1 VSIVPVGL
9 DRQVLVPA
17 TAEIPR
23 NMGADLVELADGSLF
38 LAYSR
43 WLGGADDYDASQ
55 ICGLL
60 SHDDGDT
67 WSPAFDVA
75 VPGPESEA
83 IRMPC
88 LMRLANGELA
98 CFARCRAT
106 VADTWVGKMICRDES
121 RLAEGSS
128 AWTQPERIT
137 PPPPGRH
144 VLLNSRALR
153 LTAGPH
159 PGRILLPIASPWP
172 WDEEDRRGS
181 DIRSWCLLSDDDGR
195 RWRTSASMLAGPQ
208 RGLMEPYVFELS
220 DGRLR
225 MLLRTQ
231 MSCQYH
237 SLSEDGGDTWSEA
250 TAAPLMSPESPVAV
264 GRDPVSKVLVVVWNH
279 NQVGRHTA
287 DRTPFTVAFS
297 RDEGETWGD
306 YTNLETDTDRSFSYP
321 GIHFV
326 RGRAFVTYYDC
337 RDRRLSLVLRRF
349 RVEGIDP
356 D

>member
-1 VSIVPVGL
+1 MALGGL
-9 DRQVLVPA
+9 DRQILVPA
-17 TAEIPR
+17 TDQHPR

-60 SHDDGDT
+60 SDDDGDT

-75 VPGPESEA
+75 VPGSGSEA

-88 LMRLANGELA
+88 LVRLASGDLA
-98 CFARCRAT
+98 CFARIRT
-106 VADTWVGKMICRDES
+106 SVADTWVGKILCRDEA
-121 RLAEGSS
+121 RLAQGAT
-128 AWTQPERIT
+128 AWTQPERIS
-137 PPPPGRH
+137 PPAPGRH
-144 VLLNSRALR
+144 VLLNNRGLR
-153 LTAGPH
+153 LGSGEYA
-159 PGRILLPIASPWP
+159 GRILLPIASPWP

-181 DIRSWCLLSDDDGR
+181 DIRSWCLYSDDDGH
-195 RWRTSASMLAGPQ
+195 RWQTSDSMLAGPQ

-225 MLLRTQ
+225 MFLRTQ
-231 MSCQYH
+231 MSCQYQ
-237 SLSEDGGDTWSEA
+237 SLSEDGGNTWSPA
-250 TAAPLMSPESPVAV
+250 VAAPLVSPESPVAV
-264 GRDPVSKVLVVVWNH
+264 GREPISGTLVLVWNH

-297 RDEGETWGD
+297 RDEGETWGEYID
-306 YTNLETDTDRSFSYP
+306 LETDPDRSFSYP
-321 GIHFV
+321 GVHSV
-326 RGRAFVTYYDC
+326 KGRLFVTYYDC

-349 RVEGIDP
+349 HVGGLGPI
-356 D
+356 